1 MEKTLTKIVD
11 YIVRV
16 ADPEAILLF
25 GSVAHGC
32 ANVYSDVDLLV
43 VTQESSMKNFITGK
57 VECFIGELG
66 LKSDLLVHSTAEL
79 RTAVLQPASFLG
91 SIIKTS
97 KTLYKKQ
104 EKILLELNH
113 SLTL

>member
-1 MEKTLTKIVD
+1 MEYTLTRIVN
-11 YIVRV
+11 YIVSV

-32 ANVYSDVDLLV
+32 ANIYSDVDLLV
-43 VTQESSMKNFITGK
+43 VTQESTMKNFITEK
-57 VECFIGELG
+57 VACFIKELG
-66 LKSDLLVHSTAEL
+66 LKSDVLVYSTTEL
-79 RTAVLQPASFLG
+79 ERAILQPSSFLC
-91 SIIKTS
+91 SITKTS
-97 KTLYKKQ
+97 KILYKKQ